1 MSANVWQR
9 IGIALLLLLQIA
21 PALAAGR
28 FGGIENFDLPRGMQA
43 DNIGEWMRI
52 DGIETRAWQFH
63 STDDADA
70 IAEHFGRE
78 WNGRFVRT
86 KAGGWDI
93 LSHRQDDWLA
103 TVQTGPADALGN
115 RRGFIAIA
123 HRFAPRDPPRPPP
136 GALPSTQLLQDIE
149 AEDHGRRSRT
159 MLLVSDQSAARN
171 LDFYRAHFRTEGFEP
186 LAAGALT
193 RSADGGGMSL
203 VRGNEQLD
211 LAIAERDGRS
221 WIVIVQVL
229 P

>member
-1 MSANVWQR
+1 MSAGAWRQA
-9 IGIALLLLLQIA
+9 GFALLLLAQIG
-21 PALAAGR
+21 LAQPAGR
-28 FGGIENFDLPRGMQA
+28 FGGIGNFDLPRGMQT

-52 DGIETRAWQFH
+52 DGVETRAWQFH

-70 IAEHFGRE
+70 IAGHFARE
-78 WNGRFVRT
+78 WNGRIARK

-115 RRGFIAIA
+115 HRGFIAIA
-123 HRFAPRDPPRPPP
+123 RRFAPRERPERHPA
-136 GALPSTQLLQDIE
+136 ALPDTQLLQDIE
-149 AEDHGRRSRT
+149 AEDQGRRSRT
-159 MLLVSDQSAARN
+159 MLLVSDRSAARN

-193 RSADGGGMSL
+193 KSPDGGGMSL
-203 VRGNEQLD
+203 VRGGEQLD
-211 LAIAERDGRS
+211 LAIVERDGRS
-221 WIVIVQVL
+221 WIAIVQVL